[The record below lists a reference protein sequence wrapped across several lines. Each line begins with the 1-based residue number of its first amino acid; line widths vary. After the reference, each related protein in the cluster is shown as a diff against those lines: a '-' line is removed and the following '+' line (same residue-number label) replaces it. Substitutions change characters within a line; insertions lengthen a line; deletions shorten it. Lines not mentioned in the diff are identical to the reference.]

1 LGLADPQYNI
11 LLALGQGSKRIY
23 GQRQGSGKI
32 FNEESVS
39 KSVPEM
45 KYTSRRFTCNGQRT
59 SGPNCLSSLK
69 FVRRMLGKH
78 CLFVPNRLKMN
89 RNMFV
94 LESDILESAH
104 ISEEEVRIE
113 LAILLYWKNRL
124 PYAQARALS
133 GLSRIEFD
141 DLLYQAGVPSN
152 YTSEDLH
159 QDLQTLEKLRS
170 RHGDRE

>member
-1 LGLADPQYNI
+1 
-11 LLALGQGSKRIY
+11 
-23 GQRQGSGKI
+23 
-32 FNEESVS
+32 
-39 KSVPEM
+39 
-45 KYTSRRFTCNGQRT
+45 
-59 SGPNCLSSLK
+59 
-69 FVRRMLGKH
+69 MLGKQY
-78 CLFVPNRLKMN
+78 LFVPNRLKMN

-113 LAILLYWKNRL
+113 LAILLYRKNRL

-141 DLLYQAGVPSN
+141 DLLYQADVPSN
-152 YTSEDLH
+152 YTSEYLH